1 MKNKWLSVFFIF
13 AATNLLAVLT
23 QQKILIWCTKPAL
36 MPLLAIWLFSSGA
49 GTPARLR
56 NGWLLGLAL
65 STAGDVF
72 LMFEGKLF
80 FLLGLASFL
89 FAHVSYIVA
98 VNTGLRE
105 HRGFLL
111 KNPVWIPVLMLYP
124 LALLSWLWPGISA
137 DMPIPVTVYALV
149 ITTMAMSV
157 LNLRTHIAEGAFST
171 LMSGA
176 LLFVLSDSVLAARLF
191 GHSFEGAPFVVMA
204 TYLAG
209 QYLLASGIVRL
220 FHHKNAE
227 ARG

>member
-1 MKNKWLSVFFIF
+1 MKNKWLTVFFIF
-13 AATNLLAVLT
+13 SAINLLAVLT
-23 QQKILIWCTKPAL
+23 QQKTLIWCTKPAL
-36 MPLLAIWLFSSGA
+36 MPLLALWLFSA
-49 GTPARLR
+49 GTHIPARLK
-56 NGWLLGLAL
+56 NGWLIGLVL

-89 FAHVSYIVA
+89 LAHVSYIVA

-111 KNPVWIPVLMLYP
+111 KNPVWIPVIMLYP
-124 LALLSWLWPGISA
+124 LTLLSWLWTGISA
-137 DMPIPVTVYALV
+137 DMRVPVTVYALV

-157 LNLRTHIAEGAFST
+157 LNLKNRIADGAFST

-176 LLFVLSDSVLAARLF
+176 LLFVLSDSVLASRLF
-191 GHSFEGAPFVVMA
+191 GHSFEGASFVVMA
-204 TYLAG
+204 TYIAG
-209 QYLLASGIVRL
+209 QYLLASGIERL
-220 FHHKNAE
+220 FHRKSAE

>member
-23 QQKILIWCTKPAL
+23 QQKTLIWYTKPAL
-36 MPLLAIWLFSSGA
+36 MPLLAVWLFSSGA
-49 GTPARLR
+49 GIPPRLR

-65 STAGDVF
+65 STAGDIF

-80 FLLGLASFL
+80 FLFGLASFL
-89 FAHVSYIVA
+89 LAHISYIA
-98 VNTGLRE
+98 AINTGLRE
-105 HRGFLL
+105 RRGFLL
-111 KNPVWIPVLMLYP
+111 KNPFWIPVLMLYP
-124 LALLSWLWPGISA
+124 LALLAWLWPGITA
-137 DMPIPVTVYALV
+137 DMRVPVTVYALV

-157 LNLRTHIAEGAFST
+157 LNLRKHIADGAFST

-191 GHSFEGAPFVVMA
+191 GHSFEGAPFAVMA
-204 TYLAG
+204 TYIAG
-209 QYLLASGIVRL
+209 QYLLASGIGRL